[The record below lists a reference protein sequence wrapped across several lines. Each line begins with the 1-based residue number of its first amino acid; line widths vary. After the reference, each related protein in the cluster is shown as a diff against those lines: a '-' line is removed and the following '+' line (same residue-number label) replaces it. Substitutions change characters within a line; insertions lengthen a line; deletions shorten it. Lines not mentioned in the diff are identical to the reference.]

1 MRIIFPFFI
10 IIIGIL
16 IYLGDSFVDGQI
28 FGIFGV
34 LTLTV
39 LAYINWNKHG
49 REEHCIIADTC
60 YPPKNLNTAE
70 VKMIFCNQD
79 TLDDI
84 STNNSGYDIAFLI
97 IYLASKGYIKIEMMK
112 KNIGYDFILY
122 KQKEY
127 SGEKKEEKV
136 LMKLL
141 FKNSDKI
148 SKEDLSSS
156 TIYSAIQ
163 GILEKKKENYFEKKG
178 CLPYFKMY
186 GLWIGILI
194 CSTISIIGFDI
205 FKEAIGIIPF
215 VGIILSMFVLVSLF
229 AIPGK
234 FFRYILSTLLF
245 LGFIFMTTMTIEH
258 VELDSWVY
266 PKIIF
271 DTICFIIT
279 SICFTNISRR
289 NEEGNILYQEIL
301 GYKKFLEKVD
311 KNQLEEIVNKDKDY
325 YNNILPFALVLGKS
339 ELLINKLKD
348 LIFIT
353 PDWYEGDF
361 DAKILNKFCYEIFYI
376 TYPKKSD

>member
-10 IIIGIL
+10 TIIGIL
-16 IYLGDSFVDGQI
+16 VYLGDSFLNGQI

-49 REEHCIIADTC
+49 QEKHCIIADTC
-60 YPPKNLNTAE
+60 YPPKNLNPAE
-70 VKMIFCNQD
+70 VKMIFSNQD

-127 SGEKKEEKV
+127 SGEKKEEKI

-163 GILEKKKENYFEKKG
+163 GILAKKKEKYFEKKRM
-178 CLPYFKMY
+178 FTIFQNV
-186 GLWIGILI
+186 WILDRNIN
-194 CSTISIIGFDI
+194 
-205 FKEAIGIIPF
+205 
-215 VGIILSMFVLVSLF
+215 LF
-229 AIPGK
+229 
-234 FFRYILSTLLF
+234 
-245 LGFIFMTTMTIEH
+245 H
-258 VELDSWVY
+258 
-266 PKIIF
+266 
-271 DTICFIIT
+271 
-279 SICFTNISRR
+279 
-289 NEEGNILYQEIL
+289 
-301 GYKKFLEKVD
+301 
-311 KNQLEEIVNKDKDY
+311 
-325 YNNILPFALVLGKS
+325 
-339 ELLINKLKD
+339 LINYW
-348 LIFIT
+348 I
-353 PDWYEGDF
+353 
-361 DAKILNKFCYEIFYI
+361 
-376 TYPKKSD
+376 